1 MTVNNQHHSKENG
14 SALVVTIMITSV
26 ILILAIVLLQRI
38 IPYSRQIRSMQ
49 DSMQA
54 YYSAKSEAEI
64 GKYEFQLSQY
74 REDYEP
80 LGTNTRIESASGSLA
95 LWLPDLQ
102 TTGATKKLWDVV
114 IVSKDVQIPI
124 QLRLYKED
132 NNLRAFGTS
141 RSDPT
146 KHILNAIGGGV
157 TFDVGGIEMNIGWF
171 KPKINSINTN
181 IAIEFTSSFPSFPS
195 YFGEGTIAGG
205 TLELMEVPGNSGVTL
220 QNIFNGI
227 EDINDCDKMFCYL
240 NLKLPAGSTESFID
254 FTLSDNSHKIPD
266 INAILVADGISSN
279 GLYHSRIIELI
290 PVTQS
295 I

>member
-1 MTVNNQHHSKENG
+1 
-14 SALVVTIMITSV
+14 VVTIMITSV

-54 YYSAKSEAEI
+54 YYTARSEAEI
-64 GKYEFQLSQY
+64 GKYEFKKEWSVWPKY

-80 LGTNTRIESASGSLA
+80 AGINTRIESVSGSLA
-95 LWLPDLQ
+95 LGLPDLQ

-114 IVSKDVQIPI
+114 IVSKDVQLPI

-132 NNLRAFGTS
+132 AALRAFGTS

-146 KHILNAIGGGV
+146 KHILNAVGGGV
-157 TFDVGGIEMNIGWF
+157 TFDVGGIEMNVGWF
-171 KPKINSINTN
+171 KPKINSINTDVS
-181 IAIEFTSSFPSFPS
+181 IEFTSSFPSFPS
-195 YFGEGTIAGG
+195 FFGDG
-205 TLELMEVPGNSGVTL
+205 TLTWGTLDLMEILGNSGVTL

-227 EDINDCDKMFCYL
+227 EDINDCDKMYCYL
-240 NLKLPAGSTESFID
+240 NLKIPSGSTESFID
-254 FTLSDNSHKIPD
+254 FTLSDTTYKIPD
-266 INAILVADGISSN
+266 LNAILVADGISGN
-279 GLYHSRIIELI
+279 GLYHSRIIELL